1 MGHKI
6 LLMMKLETSIFIN
19 GLVYFIRKLP
29 ILRKKANRGN
39 YRFSTLKEG
48 LGILSFLYQ
57 MIFGSLKGILLA
69 VGTLL
74 LPGLFFEGS
83 QEGKPLTILLFLYF
97 ILRLLL
103 PYLLEL
109 NQTKFILLKELKMD
123 PREYA
128 LAYLIKKESF
138 KFLGRSIG
146 FLLLTGSVFR
156 SPLEALLLSASAT
169 LAGFLA
175 EAVHLF
181 LFRKK
186 RFLME
191 EHNALFIGLLLTVMA
206 GAYLLYFFLPGFDG
220 GLLLRH
226 PLFQAVL
233 LFTALLSL
241 RYIVQYD
248 YYIEAM
254 NHVTSYEKMNKLQN
268 AMKEAMVADVKM
280 RDKDYKEED
289 LLPVEGVEKEG
300 FAYLNALF
308 FKRHRR
314 FFRKPILVKSILVAT
329 VFVGLFLLYLFVD
342 PDLMN
347 SMGPELSK
355 NYTMMIFVMYM
366 LTNSNRE
373 TKAMFYNCD
382 LFMLRYGFYREPKAL
397 LSMFSLRLKRIVLG
411 NLIPTGILLFGLF
424 LFTALSEHRNYGE
437 ILPLM
442 AMVLTLSVFFSVH
455 YLFMYYV
462 FQPYTSSMEV
472 KSPMFS
478 IINGL
483 VYLLSY
489 MAIQIDAPAQ
499 WMLPVII
506 LVSIFY
512 VAVAVLFVY
521 KKAPTTFRVK

>member
-48 LGILSFLYQ
+48 VGVLSFLYQ
-57 MIFGSLKGILLA
+57 FIWSSLKGVLLA
-69 VGTLL
+69 LGALL
-74 LPGLFFEGS
+74 LPGLFLDELDA
-83 QEGKPLTILLFLYF
+83 KPLTLVLFLYF
-97 ILRLLL
+97 LMRLLL

-109 NQTKFILLKELKMD
+109 TQTKFILLKELKMD
-123 PREYA
+123 SREYA
-128 LAYLIKKESF
+128 LAYLVKKESF
-138 KFLGRSIG
+138 KLVGRSIG
-146 FLLLTGSVFR
+146 FLLLTGSVFKN
-156 SPLEALLLSASAT
+156 PLEALVLSGAAT
-169 LAGFLA
+169 LMGFAA
-175 EAVHLF
+175 EALHLY
-181 LFRKK
+181 LFKK
-186 RFLME
+186 RRFLLE
-191 EHNALFIGLLLTVMA
+191 EHNAVLIGLLLAVMA
-206 GAYLLYFFLPGFDG
+206 GGYLLYFFLPELDG
-220 GLLLRH
+220 GLLLKH
-226 PLFQAVL
+226 PLFGA
-233 LFTALLSL
+233 ALIMMAIFSL
-241 RYIVQYD
+241 RYIVRYD

-280 RDKDYKEED
+280 RDKDFREED

-347 SMGPELSK
+347 GMGPELSK

-424 LFTALSEHRNYGE
+424 LFTALSDRKDYGE

-442 AMVLTLSVFFSVH
+442 AMVLTLSIFFSVH

-472 KSPMFS
+472 KSPIFN

-489 MAIQIDAPAQ
+489 LAIQIDAPAQ

-512 VAVAVLFVY
+512 VAAAVLFVY